1 MPILTEHEATEARG
15 TATRTRILEAALQCV
30 ERWGLAKTSL
40 EDVAAA
46 AGLSRATVYRYFPG
60 GREQLISDTVTFEVG
75 NFLEGLGTAMADDA
89 GLAAKLEHGLQHGH
103 RAIEEHTLLH
113 QILSTEPEALLKE
126 LARTGPSMMAA
137 VREAIADDLR
147 REPLR
152 EGVDVDEAAD
162 YLTRMFLSYLGSQ
175 GRWDLDDR
183 AQVDR
188 LVQTQ
193 FLAGVVRQAPSDG

>member
-1 MPILTEHEATEARG
+1 MQELTERTPAGGRSA
-15 TATRTRILEAALQCV
+15 ATRTRILQAALQCV

-40 EDVAAA
+40 EDVAAS

-60 GREQLISDTVTFEVG
+60 GREQLISDTVTFEVA
-75 NFLEGLGTAMADDA
+75 NFLEGLGAAMADDA

-147 REPLR
+147 REHLR
-152 EGVDVDEAAD
+152 DGVDVGEAAD

-183 AQVDR
+183 SQVER
-188 LVQTQ
+188 LVRTQ
-193 FLAGVVRQAPSDG
+193 FLAGVLVGAP